1 MLEVT
6 LQKIIGYS
14 LHINQICIKIK
25 QSFFALQVTA
35 FFINTASTCTVSKLQ
50 HSNVLCQKKLSR
62 PNPLTS
68 SWSFSALVR
77 IVVMCYN
84 SLSNRK
90 IWSGLRCE
98 RLITY
103 KNVQIQGIWYEMW
116 ENNLCRKI
124 FLPLMRD
131 EHKNHSIFSP
141 DMVIICF
148 YASPTT
154 HTGRLKNCIYESIT

>member
-103 KNVQIQGIWYEMW
+103 KMYRYRVSGTKCEKTICAGKYFCLSWEMSTKATAYSPLTW
-116 ENNLCRKI
+116 LWSVFMHHQQHTLDALKI
-124 FLPLMRD
+124 V
-131 EHKNHSIFSP
+131 STSP
-141 DMVIICF
+141 
-148 YASPTT
+148 
-154 HTGRLKNCIYESIT
+154 